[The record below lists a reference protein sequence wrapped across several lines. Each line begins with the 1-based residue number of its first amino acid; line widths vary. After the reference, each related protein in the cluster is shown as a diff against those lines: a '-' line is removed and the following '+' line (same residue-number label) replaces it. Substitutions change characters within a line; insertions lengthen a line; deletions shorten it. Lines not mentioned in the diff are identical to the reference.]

1 MTPLARRRCALS
13 GLCLA
18 LGAVALPAVARA
30 EDNAFLVQARADIDA
45 VEFDKARESLERALL
60 AGGSGPSQLAEI
72 YRLTGEV
79 AVAIGDPD
87 GAEQAFLRLLAIAPD
102 SKLRDGVS
110 PKITA
115 AFEAAAAALGDK
127 RLHLEYATAPGTI
140 TLVVSDDPLDL
151 VTGAAVDYVDAVGGR
166 RTQVKK
172 GKFRI
177 EIVLDEAA
185 PVPHKV
191 ALAALDAHGNR
202 LAELGSLR
210 EPLAVP
216 AVATVAGKGAGRR
229 RARASRSFFGKG
241 WLWAGVALA
250 AAGAG
255 TYFALQ
261 VKQDEDDLETLNKDS
276 MNHSFSEAR
285 AIQDRAE
292 DHALYTNI
300 SFGVAGGFAILAT
313 VLFLR
318 GDPKA
323 EASADGDGDDGGS
336 AEGEPSARLVPAPT
350 RGGAS
355 LELILT
361 Y

>member
-13 GLCLA
+13 GLCLV
-18 LGAVALPAVARA
+18 LCAVARPGVARA

-60 AGGSGPSQLAEI
+60 AGSNGPTQLAEI
-72 YRLTGEV
+72 YRLSGEV
-79 AVAIGDPD
+79 AVAVGDAD
-87 GAEQAFLRLLAIAPD
+87 GAEQAFQRLLAIAPD

-110 PKITA
+110 PKIKS
-115 AFEAAAAALGDK
+115 AFDAAAAALGDK
-127 RLHLEYATAPGTI
+127 RLRIDYVTGPGTI
-140 TLVVSDDPLDL
+140 TLVVDADPLDL
-151 VTGAAVDYVDAVGGR
+151 VAGAAIDYVDAVGGR

-177 EIVLDEAA
+177 EVSLDEAA

-216 AVATVAGKGAGRR
+216 AVATAPRKGAGKRH
-229 RARASRSFFGKG
+229 RASRSFLGKG
-241 WLWAGVALA
+241 WLWAGLAVAS
-250 AAGAG
+250 AGAG

-318 GDPKA
+318 GDPRA
-323 EASADGDGDDGGS
+323 EAGDGDGDAS
-336 AEGEPSARLVPAPT
+336 AEAGRSARLVPSPT

-355 LELILT
+355 LDLVLT

>member
-1 MTPLARRRCALS
+1 VHVTPPARRRCALS

-18 LGAVALPAVARA
+18 LGAVALPSVARA

-60 AGGSGPSQLAEI
+60 AGTSGPTQLAEI

-79 AVAIGDPD
+79 AVAVADAD
-87 GAEQAFLRLLAIAPD
+87 GAQQAFQRLLAIAPD

-110 PKITA
+110 PKITS
-115 AFEAAAAALGDK
+115 AFEAAAAALGGK
-127 RLHLEYATAPGTI
+127 RLRIEYVTGPGTI

-151 VTGAAVDYVDAVGGR
+151 VTGAAIDYVDAVGGR

-177 EIVLDEAA
+177 EVSLDEAA

-202 LAELGSLR
+202 VAELGSLR

-216 AVATVAGKGAGRR
+216 AVVAVVGKAAGRGR
-229 RARASRSFFGKG
+229 TRASRSFLGKG
-241 WLWAGVALA
+241 WLWAGIAVA

-318 GDPKA
+318 GDPRA
-323 EASADGDGDDGGS
+323 EVDDEDGASADGES
-336 AEGEPSARLVPAPT
+336 SARLVPSPT